1 MESFT
6 AVMYI
11 IGTIAFAVSGA
22 IVAIENEMDI
32 FGVNILAITTATGGG
47 LIRDLLL
54 GRIPPMIFVNP
65 SYVYISVLVANLV
78 IILFRLQKRMKKQY
92 LLIYEWTLLICDTL
106 GLAAF
111 TADTVNTVMN
121 TEYKDNLFEVV
132 FLAVLT
138 AVGGGLLRDIMANKL
153 PYIFVKHIYACASL
167 IGALLTG
174 ILWQYLGGTVS
185 MIIGFL
191 SVIIVRLLAAVFNWN
206 LPKIK
211 NKN

>member
-78 IILFRLQKRMKKQY
+78 ILLFRLQKRMKKQY

>member
-191 SVIIVRLLAAVFNWN
+191 SVINVRLLAAVFNWN

>member
-65 SYVYISVLVANLV
+65 NYVYISVLVANLV
-78 IILFRLQKRMKKQY
+78 ILLFRLQKRMKKQY